1 MATDDFKPKGQT
13 KASEPDSGGG
23 VIRSVPVLGVV
34 KNNID
39 TTHSGRI
46 EVYISDFGT
55 PDPDDSSSWIPVSY
69 MSPFFGNTG
78 STSGT
83 DSKDYG
89 SFATNPVSYG
99 MWFSPPDIGST
110 VICIFVN
117 GDPNYGYYIGGVL
130 APELLQMIPAI
141 GASSNVTLNEGEA
154 NSYGGAT
161 RLPVTNLNNNNA
173 NITNDTSFLDAAK
186 PVHSYSAAI
195 FTQQGLNRDT
205 VRGPISSSALRESPS
220 RVGWGVST
228 PGRPIFQGGFT
239 DATIGEAAKGATDEA
254 LKVISR
260 RTGHTIVM
268 DDGTQS
274 GQDQLIRIRT
284 ALGHQITMSDDGQTL
299 FIVHSNGQSYIEL
312 GKEGTIDMYSTN
324 SVNIRTQGDLN
335 LHADNNININAKKNI
350 NIASENLKI
359 TTEQNLDYRVGGS
372 YSGHTLGKYSI
383 KVNGTMSMGSGGD
396 GSYASAGTMYVNG
409 SKVNLNTGATSATP
423 TEVPAFTVTSH
434 ADTLFDSAKGWAAAP
449 GKLPSIVSRAPA
461 HSPWINA
468 GQGVAVSVNNNA
480 SANFPSP
487 PSPTVAA
494 ANATTSAAPKNPPSP
509 ATLSTVPATKATSEA
524 LDNNTTAAMISGVA
538 ATASATAPQAVAT
551 GTAIISA
558 KAGIATQETAPIV
571 AQPTNLL
578 VNNQLLEA
586 DILTVGEETTT
597 SAQTTANGST
607 IVVVGS
613 LAQTAQTL
621 EKGSVLKP
629 GSATLVQALI
639 DSGANAKVAL
649 AQNLFTGK
657 SGAENLQIYT
667 QNVSAQVDTQVTTF
681 QQAQSSLTQSGVITG
696 NEAPGQI
703 AGLVTS
709 TSQVSLSETVSFV
722 KNTVN
727 TSTGLTAGSKSL
739 ITGAG
744 SSVSQAISSGNF
756 SANLGTNITGGL
768 GSLSASL
775 AGLGPAAAAGLSNG
789 INAARGVAGS
799 AFSAITSAWK
809 PLKAGVPQNLEAIAA
824 ANEQDQSA
832 SQEKAANPSA
842 LDPAQRASRALSDGV
857 SYAGDPIQ
865 QEQNAVNSTSIS
877 DISPAQSP
885 ENQKIQDAIKRME
898 ENGIPAPPA
907 ARVAVNPVKAS
918 SATPGT
924 YSVLGQILG
933 VSPQNSTPANL
944 AKATLGV
951 IQANPNTRGVLK
963 GTNIQ
968 NVNLGIDVGQTLSSG
983 KSLSSGQLGT
993 IINSTIA
1000 ASGIKALPGGLGS
1013 VSSIINSPISS
1024 LGRRFL
1030 GNTKIPGLS
1039 NTNIK
1044 LPGLSNLT
1052 ASISKTT
1059 NNIGLPGLTSYIN
1072 NTFTSA
1078 QNFISKQTVGVS
1090 KATGVGVSTSIYGG
1104 GISIIP
1110 NAVNTATNAVVPPN
1124 LRNQSLMSVIT
1135 SALVPAER
1143 AKLQA
1148 NVNSVGSASPFPVK
1162 TATVATTTNDRS
1174 EISAQ
1179 TSKLL
1184 GDSRVPP
1191 PDFSGAASAPAPSPT
1206 SSPKELT
1213 ANQIRYVTLRREAL
1227 QRKKEY
1233 DTTVAN
1239 WSAEEKINMATYKQ
1253 AKNTLPEGDP
1263 EIESLRRQ
1271 GRERVAAFE
1280 KWNKET
1286 LALIDAK
1293 NIELKAA
1300 QDQLSSSEFVA
1311 VY

>member
-1 MATDDFKPKGQT
+1 MATNEFKPKGQT
-13 KASEPDSGGG
+13 KESQPDSGGG

-39 TTHSGRI
+39 ATRSGRI
-46 EVYISDFGT
+46 EVYIADFGT
-55 PDPDDSSSWIPVSY
+55 PNPDDSSSWTPVSY

-83 DSKDYG
+83 ESKDYG
-89 SFATNPVSYG
+89 SYATNPISYG

-130 APELLQMIPAI
+130 QPELLQMIPAI
-141 GASSNVTLNEGEA
+141 GAASNVTLNEGEA

-173 NITNDTSFLDAAK
+173 NITNDTTFLDTAK
-186 PVHSYSAAI
+186 PVHSYSAAV

-239 DATIGEAAKGATDEA
+239 DGDIGAAASGSTNES
-254 LKVISR
+254 LKIISR
-260 RTGHTIVM
+260 RTGHSIVM

-359 TTEQNLDYRVGGS
+359 TTEQNLDYRIGGN
-372 YSGHTLGKYSI
+372 YSGYTLGKYSI
-383 KVNGTMSMGSGGD
+383 KVNGTMSMGSGGQ
-396 GSYASAGTMYVNG
+396 GSYASAGDMYING

-423 TEVPAFTVTSH
+423 TEVPAFTTTSH
-434 ADTLFDSAKGWAAAP
+434 ADTLFDSGKGWAAAP
-449 GKLPSIVSRAPA
+449 GKLSSIVSRAPA

-494 ANATTSAAPKNPPSP
+494 ANATTSAAPNNPPSP

-538 ATASATAPQAVAT
+538 ATASATAPEAVAT

-558 KAGIATQETAPIV
+558 QAGMATQETVNIV
-571 AQPTNLL
+571 VEPTTALI
-578 VNNQLLEA
+578 NNQLFETG
-586 DILTVGEETTT
+586 ILTVGEETTT
-597 SAQTTANGST
+597 SVQTSSSGSK

-621 EKGSVLKP
+621 EKSSVLKP

-639 DSGANAKVAL
+639 DSGANANVAL

-667 QNVSAQVDTQVTTF
+667 QNVPAQVDTQVTTF
-681 QQAQSSLTQSGVITG
+681 QQAQTSLTQSGVITG

-709 TSQVSLSETVSFV
+709 ASQVSVSETVSFV

-727 TSTGLTAGSKSL
+727 KSSGLTSYGFGNNL

-744 SSVSQAISSGNF
+744 NSVSQAISSGNF
-756 SANLGTNITGGL
+756 SANLGTNTTGGL

-775 AGLGPAAAAGLSNG
+775 AGLGAAARAGLSNG
-789 INAARGVAGS
+789 IDAARGVTGS

-824 ANEQDQSA
+824 ANDQDQATSEA
-832 SQEKAANPSA
+832 KAANPSA
-842 LDPAQRASRALSDGV
+842 LDPAQRAARALSDGV
-857 SYAGDPIQ
+857 SYSSDPIQ
-865 QEQNAVNSTSIS
+865 QAQNAANSTSI
-877 DISPAQSP
+877 DEISPAQSP

-898 ENGIPAPPA
+898 ENGIPAPAP

-924 YSVLGQILG
+924 YGVLGQLLG
-933 VSPQNSTPANL
+933 VSPQNSTPSNL

-951 IQANPNTRGVLK
+951 IQSNPNTRGALK

-993 IINSTIA
+993 IINSSIA

-1030 GNTKIPGLS
+1030 GNTNIPGLS

-1052 ASISKTT
+1052 SSISKTT
-1059 NNIGLPGLTSYIN
+1059 NSIGLPGLTSYIN

-1078 QNFISKQTVGVS
+1078 QNFISKQTVGAS
-1090 KATGVGVSTSIYGG
+1090 KATGIGVSTSISNGS
-1104 GISIIP
+1104 ISIIP
-1110 NAVNTATNAVVPPN
+1110 NAVNTASNAIVPPN
-1124 LRNQSLMSVIT
+1124 LKNQSLMSVIT
-1135 SALVPAER
+1135 SAMVPAER
-1143 AKLQA
+1143 AKLQSS
-1148 NVNSVGSASPFPVK
+1148 VNSVGSASPFPVK
-1162 TATVATTTNDRS
+1162 TATVANTTNDRS

-1191 PDFSGAASAPAPSPT
+1191 PDFSGAASTPVASNSAAVDASTLSNEQTNSIT
-1206 SSPKELT
+1206 SSRERRIAGNKKRKEMDAKLSAQLT
-1213 ANQIRYVTLRREAL
+1213 AAQAAIA
-1227 QRKKEY
+1227 KHKE
-1233 DTTVAN
+1233 
-1239 WSAEEKINMATYKQ
+1239 

-1263 EIESLRRQ
+1263 EIESLR
-1271 GRERVAAFE
+1271 VAARNEVE
-1280 KWNKET
+1280 KYEKLLLEISDN
-1286 LALIDAK
+1286 A
-1293 NIELKAA
+1293 NN
-1300 QDQLSSSEFVA
+1300 V
-1311 VY
+1311 

>member
-1 MATDDFKPKGQT
+1 MATNDYKSKGPA
-13 KASEPDSGGG
+13 KASEDDSGGG
-23 VIRSVPVLGVV
+23 VTRSNPVLGVV

-39 TTHSGRI
+39 ETRSGRI
-46 EVYISDFGT
+46 QVYISDFGG
-55 PDPDDSSSWIPVSY
+55 PDPDDSSNWTPVSY

-83 DSKDYG
+83 DSENYG

-110 VICIFVN
+110 VVCIFIN
-117 GDPNYGYYIGGVL
+117 GKPDYGYYIGGVL
-130 APELLQMIPAI
+130 EPELLQMIPAI
-141 GASSNVTLNEGEA
+141 GAASNVTLNEGEA
-154 NSYGGAT
+154 NSYGGAR

-173 NITNDTSFLDAAK
+173 NITNSTNYLDVAK
-186 PVHSYSAAI
+186 PVHSYSAAV

-228 PGRPIFQGGFT
+228 PGRPIFQGGFS
-239 DATIGEAAKGATDEA
+239 DADIGDAANNSGDES
-254 LKVISR
+254 LKIISR
-260 RTGHTIVM
+260 RTGHSIVM

-284 ALGHQITMSDDGQTL
+284 SLGHQITMSDDGQTL
-299 FIVHSNGQSYIEL
+299 FIIHSNGQSYIEL

-335 LHADNNININAKKNI
+335 FHADNNININAKKNL
-350 NIASENLKI
+350 NIASENLKF
-359 TTEQNLDYRVGGS
+359 TTEKNLDFRVGGDF
-372 YSGHTLGKYSI
+372 SGYTLGKYSI
-383 KVNGTMSMGSGGD
+383 KVNGTMSMGSGGQ
-396 GSYASAGTMYVNG
+396 GSYASAGTMYING
-409 SKVNLNTGATSATP
+409 SQVNLNTGATSATP
-423 TEVPAFTVTSH
+423 TEVPAFTITSH
-434 ADTLFDSAKGWAAAP
+434 ADTLFDSGKGWAAAP

-538 ATASATAPQAVAT
+538 ATASATAPEAVAT

-558 KAGIATQETAPIV
+558 QAGVATQETANV
-571 AQPTNLL
+571 VVEPTTLSI
-578 VNNQLLEA
+578 NNQLFETG
-586 DILTVGEETTT
+586 ILTVGEETTT
-597 SAQTTANGST
+597 SVQTSSSGSK

-621 EKGSVLKP
+621 EKSSVLKP
-629 GSATLVQALI
+629 GSASLVQALI
-639 DSGANAKVAL
+639 DSGANANVAL

-667 QNVSAQVDTQVTTF
+667 QNVPAQVDTQVTTF
-681 QQAQSSLTQSGVITG
+681 QQAQTSLTQSGVITG

-709 TSQVSLSETVSFV
+709 TSQVSLSETLSFV

-727 TSTGLTAGSKSL
+727 TSTGLTAGSKNL

-744 SSVSQAISSGNF
+744 SSVSQSISSGNF
-756 SANLGTNITGGL
+756 SANLGTNVTGGL

-789 INAARGVAGS
+789 INAAKGVAGS

-824 ANEQDQSA
+824 ANDQEQAA

-842 LDPAQRASRALSDGV
+842 LDPAQRAARSLSDSV
-857 SYAGDPIQ
+857 SYTSDPIQ
-865 QEQNAVNSTSIS
+865 QAQNAVNSTSIS

-885 ENQKIQDAIKRME
+885 ENIKIQDAIRRME

-907 ARVAVNPVKAS
+907 AKIPVNPLKAS

-924 YSVLGQILG
+924 YGVLGQLLG
-933 VSPQNSTPANL
+933 VSPQNSTPGNL

-951 IQANPNTRGVLK
+951 IQNNPNTRGVIQ

-983 KSLSSGQLGT
+983 QSLSSGQLGT
-993 IINSTIA
+993 IINSAVA

-1030 GNTKIPGLS
+1030 GNTNIPGLS
-1039 NTNIK
+1039 NTNIQ

-1052 ASISKTT
+1052 SSISKTT
-1059 NNIGLPGLTSYIN
+1059 NSIGLPGLTSYIN

-1078 QNFISKQTVGVS
+1078 QNFISKQTVGAS
-1090 KATGVGVSTSIYGG
+1090 QATGIGVSTSISNGS
-1104 GISIIP
+1104 ISIIP
-1110 NAVNTATNAVVPPN
+1110 NAVNTATNAIVPPN
-1124 LRNQSLMSVIT
+1124 LQNQSLMSVIT

-1148 NVNSVGSASPFPVK
+1148 SVNSVGSASPFPVK
-1162 TATVATTTNDRS
+1162 TATVANTTNDRS

-1179 TSKLL
+1179 TSSLL

-1191 PDFSGAASAPAPSPT
+1191 PDFSGAASAPTPT
-1206 SSPKELT
+1206 SPSE
-1213 ANQIRYVTLRREAL
+1213 
-1227 QRKKEY
+1227 
-1233 DTTVAN
+1233 DTTKKRAAYLI
-1239 WSAEEKINMATYKQ
+1239 SSQEFLDMKKDYDAKYAIYRAELQSLQNRVSE

-1263 EIESLRRQ
+1263 EIESLKRQ
-1271 GRERVAAFE
+1271 GRERATIILA
-1280 KWNKET
+1280 WNKEASA
-1286 LALIDAK
+1286 ALEAKRQQAIADSDAAIASRK
-1293 NIELKAA
+1293 
-1300 QDQLSSSEFVA
+1300 
-1311 VY
+1311 

>member
-46 EVYISDFGT
+46 EVYIADFGT
-55 PDPDDSSSWIPVSY
+55 PDSDDSSSWTPVSY

-130 APELLQMIPAI
+130 APELLQMVPAI
-141 GASSNVTLNEGEA
+141 GATSNVTLNEGEA

-173 NITNDTSFLDAAK
+173 NITNDTTFLDAAK

-239 DATIGEAAKGATDEA
+239 DATIGDAAGGATDEA

-299 FIVHSNGQSYIEL
+299 FIIHSNGQSYIEL

-396 GSYASAGTMYVNG
+396 GSYASAGTMYING

-538 ATASATAPQAVAT
+538 ATASAIAPEAVTT

-558 KAGIATQETAPIV
+558 KAGVATQETAPIV

-578 VNNQLLEA
+578 VNNQALETG
-586 DILTVGEETTT
+586 ILTVGEETTT
-597 SAQTTANGST
+597 SAQATTSGST

-629 GSATLVQALI
+629 GSASLVQALI

-667 QNVSAQVDTQVTTF
+667 QNVPAQVDTL
-681 QQAQSSLTQSGVITG
+681 QQAQTSLTQSGVITG

-709 TSQVSLSETVSFV
+709 TSQVNLSETLSFV

-727 TSTGLTAGSKSL
+727 TSTGLTAGSANL

-775 AGLGPAAAAGLSNG
+775 AGLGPAARAGLSNG
-789 INAARGVAGS
+789 IDAARGVAGS
-799 AFSAITSAWK
+799 AFSAITNAWK

-824 ANEQDQSA
+824 ANDQEQAA

-857 SYAGDPIQ
+857 SYTSDPIQ

-885 ENQKIQDAIKRME
+885 ENQKIQDAIKKME
-898 ENGIPAPPA
+898 ANGIPVPPA

-924 YSVLGQILG
+924 YGVLGQLLG

-1024 LGRRFL
+1024 LGQRFL

-1059 NNIGLPGLTSYIN
+1059 NSIGLPGLTSYIN

-1078 QNFISKQTVGVS
+1078 QNFISKQTVGAS
-1090 KATGVGVSTSIYGG
+1090 KATGVGVSTSIYNG
-1104 GISIIP
+1104 GISIVP
-1110 NAVNTATNAVVPPN
+1110 NVVNTATNAIVPPN
-1124 LRNQSLMSVIT
+1124 LKNQSLMSVIT

-1148 NVNSVGSASPFPVK
+1148 SVNSVGSASPFPVK
-1162 TATVATTTNDRS
+1162 TATVANTTNDRS

-1179 TSKLL
+1179 TSSLL

-1191 PDFSGAASAPAPSPT
+1191 PDFSGAASAPTPT
-1206 SSPKELT
+1206 SPSE
-1213 ANQIRYVTLRREAL
+1213 
-1227 QRKKEY
+1227 
-1233 DTTVAN
+1233 DTTKKRAAYLVSSQEFLDMKKDYDAKYAIYK
-1239 WSAEEKINMATYKQ
+1239 AELQSLQNRVSE

-1263 EIESLRRQ
+1263 EIESLKRQ
-1271 GRERVAAFE
+1271 GRERATIILA
-1280 KWNKET
+1280 WNKEASA
-1286 LALIDAK
+1286 ALEAKRQQAIADSDAAIASRK
-1293 NIELKAA
+1293 
-1300 QDQLSSSEFVA
+1300 
-1311 VY
+1311 

>member
-46 EVYISDFGT
+46 EVYIADFGT
-55 PDPDDSSSWIPVSY
+55 PDSNDSSSWTPVSY

-83 DSKDYG
+83 DSKDHG
-89 SFATNPVSYG
+89 SYATNPISYG

-130 APELLQMIPAI
+130 QPELLQMVPAI

-154 NSYGGAT
+154 SSYGGAT

-173 NITNDTSFLDAAK
+173 NITNDTTFLDAAK
-186 PVHSYSAAI
+186 PVHSYSAAV

-239 DATIGEAAKGATDEA
+239 DADIGTAVGSATDES

-268 DDGTQS
+268 DDGTQA
-274 GQDQLIRIRT
+274 GRDQLIRIRT
-284 ALGHQITMSDDGQTL
+284 AMGHQITMSDDGQTL

-335 LHADNNININAKKNI
+335 LHADNNININAKRNI

-396 GSYASAGTMYVNG
+396 GSYASAGTMYING

-423 TEVPAFTVTSH
+423 TEVPAFTITSH

-538 ATASATAPQAVAT
+538 ATASATAPAAITT

-558 KAGIATQETAPIV
+558 KAGVATQETAPIV
-571 AQPTNLL
+571 VQPINLL
-578 VNNQLLEA
+578 VNNQALETG
-586 DILTVGEETTT
+586 ILTVGEETTAA
-597 SAQTTANGST
+597 AQTTTSGST

-667 QNVSAQVDTQVTTF
+667 QNVPAQVDTQVTTF
-681 QQAQSSLTQSGVITG
+681 QQAQSSLTQSGVISG

-709 TSQVSLSETVSFV
+709 ASQVSVSETVSFV
-722 KNTVN
+722 KNTST
-727 TSTGLTAGSKSL
+727 TSTGLSAYGFGNNL

-744 SSVSQAISSGNF
+744 SSVSQAISLGNF
-756 SANLGTNITGGL
+756 SANLGTNTTSGL

-775 AGLGPAAAAGLSNG
+775 AGLGAAARVGLSNG
-789 INAARGVAGS
+789 IDAARGVAGS
-799 AFSAITSAWK
+799 AFSAITNSWK

-824 ANEQDQSA
+824 ANDQDQATSEA
-832 SQEKAANPSA
+832 KAANPSA
-842 LDPAQRASRALSDGV
+842 LDPAQRAARALSDGV
-857 SYAGDPIQ
+857 SYSSDPIQ
-865 QEQNAVNSTSIS
+865 QAQNAANSTSI
-877 DISPAQSP
+877 DEISPAQSP

-898 ENGIPAPPA
+898 ENGIPVPPTA
-907 ARVAVNPVKAS
+907 KVAVNPLKAS

-924 YSVLGQILG
+924 LGLLGKALG

-951 IQANPNTRGVLK
+951 IQSNPNTRGVLK

-993 IINSTIA
+993 IINSSIA

-1024 LGRRFL
+1024 LGQRFL

-1044 LPGLSNLT
+1044 LPGLSNLSS
-1052 ASISKTT
+1052 SISKTT
-1059 NNIGLPGLTSYIN
+1059 NSIGLPGLTSYIN

-1078 QNFISKQTVGVS
+1078 QNFISKQTVGAS
-1090 KATGVGVSTSIYGG
+1090 KATGIGVSTSISNGS
-1104 GISIIP
+1104 ISIIP
-1110 NAVNTATNAVVPPN
+1110 NAVNTATNAIVPPN
-1124 LRNQSLMSVIT
+1124 LKNQSLMSVIT

-1148 NVNSVGSASPFPVK
+1148 SVNSVGSASPFPVK
-1162 TATVATTTNDRS
+1162 TATVANTTNDRS

-1179 TSKLL
+1179 TNKLL
-1184 GDSRVPP
+1184 GDGRIPA
-1191 PDFSGAASAPAPSPT
+1191 PDFSGAASTPVSSNSAAVDASTLSNEQTNSIT
-1206 SSPKELT
+1206 SSRERRIAGNKKRKEMDAKLSAQLT
-1213 ANQIRYVTLRREAL
+1213 AAQAAIA
-1227 QRKKEY
+1227 KHKE
-1233 DTTVAN
+1233 
-1239 WSAEEKINMATYKQ
+1239 

-1263 EIESLRRQ
+1263 EIESLR
-1271 GRERVAAFE
+1271 VAARNEVE
-1280 KWNKET
+1280 KYEKLLLEISDN
-1286 LALIDAK
+1286 A
-1293 NIELKAA
+1293 NN
-1300 QDQLSSSEFVA
+1300 V
-1311 VY
+1311 

>member
-1 MATDDFKPKGQT
+1 MATNEFKPKGPT
-13 KASEPDSGGG
+13 KESQPDSGGG

-39 TTHSGRI
+39 ATRSGRI
-46 EVYISDFGT
+46 EVYIADFGT
-55 PDPDDSSSWIPVSY
+55 PNPDDSSSWTPVSY

-83 DSKDYG
+83 ESKDYG
-89 SFATNPVSYG
+89 SYATNPISYG

-130 APELLQMIPAI
+130 QPELLQMVPAI
-141 GASSNVTLNEGEA
+141 GAASNVTLNEGES

-173 NITNDTSFLDAAK
+173 NITNDTTFLDAAK
-186 PVHSYSAAI
+186 PVHSYSAAV
-195 FTQQGLNRDT
+195 FTQQGLTRDT

-228 PGRPIFQGGFT
+228 PGRPIYQGGFD
-239 DATIGEAAKGATDEA
+239 DANIGNEANNATDES
-254 LKVISR
+254 LKIISR
-260 RTGHTIVM
+260 RTGHSIVM

-299 FIVHSNGQSYIEL
+299 FIIHSNGQSYIEL

-335 LHADNNININAKKNI
+335 LHADNNININAKKNL
-350 NIASENLKI
+350 NIASENLKF
-359 TTEQNLDYRVGGS
+359 TTEKNLDYRVGGN
-372 YSGHTLGKYSI
+372 YSGYTLGKYSI
-383 KVNGTMSMGSGGD
+383 KVNGTMSMGSGGE
-396 GSYASAGTMYVNG
+396 GSYASAGDMYING

-449 GKLPSIVSRAPA
+449 SKLPSIVSRAPA

-480 SANFPSP
+480 SANFPSS

-494 ANATTSAAPKNPPSP
+494 ANATTSAAPNNPPSP

-538 ATASATAPQAVAT
+538 ATASATAPEAVAT

-558 KAGIATQETAPIV
+558 QAGVATQETANV
-571 AQPTNLL
+571 VVEPTNLL
-578 VNNQLLEA
+578 VNNQTLETG
-586 DILTVGEETTT
+586 ILTIGEETTT
-597 SAQTTANGST
+597 SVQTSSSSNT

-629 GSATLVQALI
+629 GSASLVQALI
-639 DSGANAKVAL
+639 DSGANAKSAL

-657 SGAENLQIYT
+657 SGAENLQVYT
-667 QNVSAQVDTQVTTF
+667 QNVPAQVDTQVTTF
-681 QQAQSSLTQSGVITG
+681 QQAQTSLTQSGVITG

-709 TSQVSLSETVSFV
+709 ASQVGVSETVSFV
-722 KNTVN
+722 KNTIN
-727 TSTGLTAGSKSL
+727 SSTGLTAGSSL

-744 SSVSQAISSGNF
+744 NSVSQAISSGNF

-775 AGLGPAAAAGLSNG
+775 AGLGPAAKAGLSNG
-789 INAARGVAGS
+789 IDAARGVAGS

-809 PLKAGVPQNLEAIAA
+809 PLKAGVPQNLEAIAS
-824 ANEQDQSA
+824 ANDQDQATSEA
-832 SQEKAANPSA
+832 KAANPSA
-842 LDPAQRASRALSDGV
+842 LDPAQRAARALSDGV
-857 SYAGDPIQ
+857 SYSDDPIQ
-865 QEQNAVNSTSIS
+865 QAQNAANSTSI
-877 DISPAQSP
+877 DEISPAQSP

-898 ENGIPAPPA
+898 ENGIPAPA
-907 ARVAVNPVKAS
+907 AAKAPVNPLKAS

-924 YSVLGQILG
+924 YGVLGQLLG
-933 VSPQNSTPANL
+933 VSPQNSTPSNL

-951 IQANPNTRGVLK
+951 IQSNPNTRGVLK

-993 IINSTIA
+993 IINSSIA

-1024 LGRRFL
+1024 LGQRFL

-1044 LPGLSNLT
+1044 LPGLSNLSS
-1052 ASISKTT
+1052 SISKTT
-1059 NNIGLPGLTSYIN
+1059 NSIGLPGLTSYIN

-1078 QNFISKQTVGVS
+1078 QNFISKQTVGAS
-1090 KATGVGVSTSIYGG
+1090 KATGIGVSTSISNGS
-1104 GISIIP
+1104 ISIIP
-1110 NAVNTATNAVVPPN
+1110 NAVNTATNAIVPPN
-1124 LRNQSLMSVIT
+1124 LKNQSLMSVIT

-1148 NVNSVGSASPFPVK
+1148 SVNSVGSASPFPVK
-1162 TATVATTTNDRS
+1162 TATVANTTNNRS

-1179 TSKLL
+1179 TNNLL

-1191 PDFSGAASAPAPSPT
+1191 PDFSGAASAPAATSTLPSD
-1206 SSPKELT
+1206 
-1213 ANQIRYVTLRREAL
+1213 
-1227 QRKKEY
+1227 
-1233 DTTVAN
+1233 DTTKKRAAYLVAKQEFLDMEKDYDAKYAIYK
-1239 WSAEEKINMATYKQ
+1239 AELLSLHKGIRE

-1263 EIESLRRQ
+1263 EIESLKRQ
-1271 GRERVAAFE
+1271 GRERAKIILA
-1280 KWNKET
+1280 WNKEASA
-1286 LALIDAK
+1286 ALTEKRLEQAR
-1293 NIELKAA
+1293 
-1300 QDQLSSSEFVA
+1300 LS
-1311 VY
+1311 

>member
-1 MATDDFKPKGQT
+1 MATNDYKSKGQA
-13 KASEPDSGGG
+13 KASEDDSGGG
-23 VIRSVPVLGVV
+23 VLRDLPVLGVV

-39 TTHSGRI
+39 ETRSGRI
-46 EVYISDFGT
+46 QVYISDFGG
-55 PDPDDSSSWIPVSY
+55 PDPDDSSNWTPVSY

-83 DSKDYG
+83 DSKDFG

-110 VICIFVN
+110 VVCIFIN
-117 GDPNYGYYIGGVL
+117 GKPDYGYYIGGVL
-130 APELLQMIPAI
+130 EPELLQMIPAI
-141 GASSNVTLNEGEA
+141 GAASNVTLNEGEA

-173 NITNDTSFLDAAK
+173 NITNSTNYLDAAK

-239 DATIGEAAKGATDEA
+239 DATIGDAAGGATDES

-268 DDGTQS
+268 DDGTQA

-299 FIVHSNGQSYIEL
+299 FIIHSNGQSYIEL

-335 LHADNNININAKKNI
+335 LHADNNININAKKNL
-350 NIASENLKI
+350 NIASENLKF
-359 TTEQNLDYRVGGS
+359 TTEKNLDYRVGGN
-372 YSGHTLGKYSI
+372 YSGYTLGKYSI
-383 KVNGTMSMGSGGD
+383 KVNGTMSMGAGGQ
-396 GSYASAGTMYVNG
+396 GSYASAGDMYING

-423 TEVPAFTVTSH
+423 TEVPAFTITSH

-494 ANATTSAAPKNPPSP
+494 ANSTTSAAPDNPPSP

-538 ATASATAPQAVAT
+538 ATASATAPEAVAT

-558 KAGIATQETAPIV
+558 KAGVAPQETANV
-571 AQPTNLL
+571 VVEPTNAL
-578 VNNQLLEA
+578 VNNQILKTG
-586 DILTVGEETTT
+586 ILTIGEETTT
-597 SAQTTANGST
+597 SVQTSSSSNT

-629 GSATLVQALI
+629 GSASLVQALI

-667 QNVSAQVDTQVTTF
+667 QNVPAQVDTQVTTF
-681 QQAQSSLTQSGVITG
+681 QQAQTSLTQSGVITG

-709 TSQVSLSETVSFV
+709 ASQVGVSETVSFV

-727 TSTGLTAGSKSL
+727 SSSGLTAGSSL

-744 SSVSQAISSGNF
+744 NSVSQAISSGNF

-799 AFSAITSAWK
+799 AFSAITNAWK

-824 ANEQDQSA
+824 ANDQEQAA

-885 ENQKIQDAIKRME
+885 ENQKIQDAINKME
-898 ENGIPAPPA
+898 ANGIPVPPA
-907 ARVAVNPVKAS
+907 AQVAVNPVKAS

-924 YSVLGQILG
+924 YGVLGQLLG

-1024 LGRRFL
+1024 LGQRFL

-1059 NNIGLPGLTSYIN
+1059 NSIGLPGLTSYIN

-1078 QNFISKQTVGVS
+1078 QNFISKQTVGAS
-1090 KATGVGVSTSIYGG
+1090 KATGVGVSTSIYNG
-1104 GISIIP
+1104 GISIVP
-1110 NAVNTATNAVVPPN
+1110 NVVNTATNAIVPLN
-1124 LRNQSLMSVIT
+1124 LKNQSLMSVIT

-1148 NVNSVGSASPFPVK
+1148 SVNSVGSASPFPVK
-1162 TATVATTTNDRS
+1162 TATVANTTNDRS

-1179 TSKLL
+1179 TSSLL

-1191 PDFSGAASAPAPSPT
+1191 PDFSGAASAPTPT
-1206 SSPKELT
+1206 SPSE
-1213 ANQIRYVTLRREAL
+1213 
-1227 QRKKEY
+1227 
-1233 DTTVAN
+1233 DTTKKRAAYLVSSQEFLDMKKDYDAKYAIYK
-1239 WSAEEKINMATYKQ
+1239 AELQSLQNRVSE

-1263 EIESLRRQ
+1263 EIESLKRQ
-1271 GRERVAAFE
+1271 GRERATIILA
-1280 KWNKET
+1280 WNKEASA
-1286 LALIDAK
+1286 ALEAKRQQAIADSDAAIASRK
-1293 NIELKAA
+1293 
-1300 QDQLSSSEFVA
+1300 
-1311 VY
+1311 